1 MLARADYHTVTGTH
15 IDHIKVDGSIIP
27 RRSTP
32 THAVRGEDIV
42 YWIERINACRSLEEL
57 ELNTT
62 KFKRHVL
69 SVGSTELQSLQTSRE
84 QWNKIASGFFDHIV
98 NGLVIY
104 SHVPSSSHWYY
115 DKDFILFWE
124 IPDIAWRLVKN
135 SVSNAELWRPKV
147 LTGPQSTLVWAY
159 REMRD
164 KMYMLARDGCC
175 SHVISRAN
183 ADVLTDYSPKL
194 SQWTVYKSQGWED
207 PIPLPGPDK
216 KMTYGYTID
225 GWNEDSQHYYIRTYK
240 WKHPAKVTLTIPSNL
255 VPLIGGAQVVCK
267 GYCQWEFLGMC
278 DNQRGKSFKTVVQ
291 DVEFD
296 ADGIARFDPP
306 MLLAQPPS
314 DIGILPPAPALDAD
328 GNYFAYSG
336 WIDCYTYI
344 EALIFRIS
352 QKFDYRFA

>member
-15 IDHIKVDGSIIP
+15 IDHIKIDGSIIP

-62 KFKRHVL
+62 KFNRHVF
-69 SVGSTELQSLQTSRE
+69 SVGSAQPQLMPNSKY
-84 QWNKIASGFFDHIV
+84 QWNEIASGFWDHIF

-104 SHVPSSSHWYY
+104 RYVPSSSSWYY
-115 DKDFILFWE
+115 DKDFSRFWE
-124 IPDIAWRLVKN
+124 IPDIASRLVKN
-135 SVSNAELWRPKV
+135 SVANAELRRPKV

-194 SQWTVYKSQGWED
+194 SEWTVYKSSGWED
-207 PIPLPGPDK
+207 PIPLPDPVK
-216 KMTYGYTID
+216 RMTYGYTIE
-225 GWNEDSQHYYIRTYK
+225 GWNEDSQHYYIRTYN
-240 WKHPAKVTLTIPSNL
+240 WKHPAKVTVTIPSNL

-267 GYCQWEFLGMC
+267 GYCRWEFVGMC
-278 DNQRGKSFKTVVQ
+278 DNRRGESFKTVVR
-291 DVEFD
+291 DITFD

-306 MLLAQPPS
+306 TLEAQPPS
-314 DIGILPPAPALDAD
+314 DIGL
-328 GNYFAYSG
+328 S
-336 WIDCYTYI
+336 
-344 EALIFRIS
+344 LIHI
-352 QKFDYRFA
+352 

>member
-27 RRSTP
+27 LRLTP

-62 KFKRHVL
+62 KFNRHVL
-69 SVGSTELQSLQTSRE
+69 SVGSTILQSLQTSRE

-104 SHVPSSSHWYY
+104 SHVPSSSHWNY

-164 KMYMLARDGCC
+164 KMYMLARDVCC

-194 SQWTVYKSQGWED
+194 SEWTVYKSHGWDD
-207 PIPLPGPDK
+207 PIRLPDPVER
-216 KMTYGYTID
+216 MTYGYHIQGVND
-225 GWNEDSQHYYIRTYK
+225 DSQHYYIRTYN
-240 WKHPAKVTLTIPSNL
+240 WKPSANVTVAIPSNL

-267 GYCQWEFLGMC
+267 GYCHWDFGGMC
-278 DNQRGKSFKTVVQ
+278 DDQSGVSFKTVVR
-291 DVEFD
+291 DITFD
-296 ADGIARFDPP
+296 TDGIARFSPP
-306 MLLAQPPS
+306 SLLAQPPS
-314 DIGILPPAPALDAD
+314 DIGIRPPAPAAD
-328 GNYFAYSG
+328 GHYLSYG
-336 WIDCYTYI
+336 GDI
-344 EALIFRIS
+344 ECNTSLEAFIFRIS

>member
-62 KFKRHVL
+62 KFNRHVF
-69 SVGSTELQSLQTSRE
+69 SVGSAILQSHQTSRE
-84 QWNKIASGFFDHIV
+84 QWNEIASGFWNHIV

-104 SHVPSSSHWYY
+104 RYVPSSSSWYY
-115 DKDFILFWE
+115 DKDFRRFWE
-124 IPDIAWRLVKN
+124 IPDIASSLVKN
-135 SVSNAELWRPKV
+135 SVANAERWRPKV

-159 REMRD
+159 REMLD
-164 KMYMLARDGCC
+164 KMYMLARDGIA
-175 SHVISRAN
+175 SNVISRAN
-183 ADVLTDYSPKL
+183 ADALTDYSPKL
-194 SQWTVYKSQGWED
+194 SEWTVYKSHGWED
-207 PIPLPGPDK
+207 PIPLPDPVER
-216 KMTYGYTID
+216 MTYGYHIE
-225 GWNEDSQHYYIRTYK
+225 GWNDDSQHYYIRTYN
-240 WKHPAKVTLTIPSNL
+240 WKPSANVTVAIPSNL
-255 VPLIGGAQVVCK
+255 VPLIGGAQAVCK
-267 GYCQWEFLGMC
+267 CRCRWDFGGMC
-278 DNQRGKSFKTVVQ
+278 DDQSGVSFKTVVR
-291 DVEFD
+291 DVAFD

-306 MLLAQPPS
+306 SLLAQPPS
-314 DIGILPPAPALDAD
+314 DIGIRPPAPEAD
-328 GNYFAYSG
+328 GHYLSYG
-336 WIDCYTYI
+336 GDIECYTAL

>member
-42 YWIERINACRSLEEL
+42 YWIERINACRSLEKL
-57 ELNTT
+57 KLNTT
-62 KFKRHVL
+62 KFNRHVL
-69 SVGSTELQSLQTSRE
+69 SVGSTELQSLHTSRE

-194 SQWTVYKSQGWED
+194 SEWTVYKSHGWED

-216 KMTYGYTID
+216 KMTYGYAID
-225 GWNEDSQHYYIRTYK
+225 GWNDDTQHYYIRTYN
-240 WKHPAKVTLTIPSNL
+240 WKHPAKVTITIPSNL

-267 GYCQWEFLGMC
+267 EYCQWEFAGML
-278 DNQRGKSFKTVVQ
+278 DYQRGKSFRTVIR
-291 DVEFD
+291 DITFD

-306 MLLAQPPS
+306 SLDAQPPS
-314 DIGILPPAPALDAD
+314 DIGIRPPAPAAD
-328 GNYFAYSG
+328 GNHFAYSG
-336 WIDCYTYI
+336 LIECYTSL
-344 EALIFRIS
+344 EAFIFRIS
-352 QKFDYRFA
+352 QKFDYQFA

>member
-15 IDHIKVDGSIIP
+15 IDHIKIDGSIIP
-27 RRSTP
+27 RRATP

-62 KFKRHVL
+62 KFNRHVL
-69 SVGSTELQSLQTSRE
+69 SVGSTILQSLQTSRE
-84 QWNKIASGFFDHIV
+84 QWNEIASGFWDHIF

-104 SHVPSSSHWYY
+104 RYVPSSSSWHY
-115 DKDFILFWE
+115 DKDFIHFWE
-124 IPDIAWRLVKN
+124 IPDIASRLVKN
-135 SVSNAELWRPKV
+135 SVSNAELRRPKV

-164 KMYMLARDGCC
+164 KMYMLARDGWC

-194 SQWTVYKSQGWED
+194 SEWTVYKSVGWENPIQLPD
-207 PIPLPGPDK
+207 PEK
-216 KMTYGYTID
+216 RMTYGYAIE
-225 GWNEDSQHYYIRTYK
+225 GWNDDTQHYYIRTYK
-240 WKHPAKVTLTIPSNL
+240 WKPFDAKVTLTIPSNL

-267 GYCQWEFLGMC
+267 GYCRWEFGGMC
-278 DNQRGKSFKTVVQ
+278 DDQRGVSFKTVVQ
-291 DVEFD
+291 DVAFD
-296 ADGIARFDPP
+296 ADGIARFSPP
-306 MLLAQPPS
+306 FLLAQPPS
-314 DIGILPPAPALDAD
+314 DIGILPPAPAAD

-336 WIDCYTYI
+336 YI
-344 EALIFRIS
+344 YCSTSVEALIFRIS

>member
-27 RRSTP
+27 RRATP

-62 KFKRHVL
+62 KFNRHVF
-69 SVGSTELQSLQTSRE
+69 SVGSAAPQLILTSQH
-84 QWNKIASGFFDHIV
+84 QWNEIASGFWDHIF

-104 SHVPSSSHWYY
+104 RYVPSSSSWYY
-115 DKDFILFWE
+115 DKDFSRFWE
-124 IPDIAWRLVKN
+124 IPDIASRLVKN
-135 SVSNAELWRPKV
+135 SVANAELRRPKV

-194 SQWTVYKSQGWED
+194 SEWTVYKSSGWED
-207 PIPLPGPDK
+207 PIPLPDPVK
-216 KMTYGYTID
+216 RMTYGYTIE
-225 GWNEDSQHYYIRTYK
+225 GWNEDSQHYYIRTYN
-240 WKHPAKVTLTIPSNL
+240 WKHPAKVTVTIPSNL
-255 VPLIGGAQVVCK
+255 VPLIGGAQAVCK
-267 GYCQWEFLGMC
+267 CRCRWEFGGMC
-278 DNQRGKSFKTVVQ
+278 DNRRGESFKTVVR
-291 DVEFD
+291 DITFD

-306 MLLAQPPS
+306 ALEAQPPS
-314 DIGILPPAPALDAD
+314 DIGIRPPAPAAD
-328 GNYFAYSG
+328 GNYLAYSG
-336 WIDCYTYI
+336 YIDCYTSV

-352 QKFDYRFA
+352 PKFDFSFV

>member
-42 YWIERINACRSLEEL
+42 YWIERINACRSLEKL

-62 KFKRHVL
+62 KFNRHVF
-69 SVGSTELQSLQTSRE
+69 SVGSATPQLIPTSQY
-84 QWNKIASGFFDHIV
+84 QWNEIASGFWDHIV

-104 SHVPSSSHWYY
+104 RDVPSPSSWYY
-115 DKDFILFWE
+115 DKDFRRFWE
-124 IPDIAWRLVKN
+124 IPDIASSLVKN
-135 SVSNAELWRPKV
+135 SVTNAERWRPKV

-164 KMYMLARDGCC
+164 KMYMLARDGIA
-175 SHVISRAN
+175 SNVISRAN
-183 ADVLTDYSPKL
+183 ADALTDYSPKL
-194 SQWTVYKSQGWED
+194 SEWTVYKSSGWED
-207 PIPLPGPDK
+207 PIPLPDPVER
-216 KMTYGYTID
+216 MTYGYHIE
-225 GWNEDSQHYYIRTYK
+225 GWNDDTQHYYIRTYN
-240 WKHPAKVTLTIPSNL
+240 WKPSANVTVAIPSNL

-267 GYCQWEFLGMC
+267 GYCRWDFGGMC
-278 DNQRGKSFKTVVQ
+278 DDQSGVSFKTVVQ
-291 DVEFD
+291 DVAFD

-306 MLLAQPPS
+306 ILEAQPPS
-314 DIGILPPAPALDAD
+314 DIGLLPSAPAAD
-328 GNYFAYSG
+328 GHYLSYG
-336 WIDCYTYI
+336 GDIECKTYV

>member
-15 IDHIKVDGSIIP
+15 IDHIKVHGSIIP

-62 KFKRHVL
+62 KFNRHVL

-115 DKDFILFWE
+115 DKDFIHFWE

-183 ADVLTDYSPKL
+183 ADALTDYSPKL
-194 SQWTVYKSQGWED
+194 SEWTVYKSSGWED

-314 DIGILPPAPALDAD
+314 DIGILPPAPAPAAD
-328 GNYFAYSG
+328 GNHFAYSG

>member
-62 KFKRHVL
+62 KFNRHVF
-69 SVGSTELQSLQTSRE
+69 SVGSAILQSIPTSKY
-84 QWNKIASGFFDHIV
+84 QWNEIASGFWDHIV

-104 SHVPSSSHWYY
+104 RYVPSSSSWYY
-115 DKDFILFWE
+115 DKDFRRFWE
-124 IPDIAWRLVKN
+124 IPDIASSLVKN
-135 SVSNAELWRPKV
+135 SVTNAERWRPKV

-159 REMRD
+159 REMLD

-175 SHVISRAN
+175 SHVISRKN

-194 SQWTVYKSQGWED
+194 SEWTVYKSHGWED
-207 PIPLPGPDK
+207 PIPLPDPVER
-216 KMTYGYTID
+216 MTYGYHIE
-225 GWNEDSQHYYIRTYK
+225 GWNDDTQHYYIKTYN
-240 WKHPAKVTLTIPSNL
+240 WKPSANVTVAIPSNL
-255 VPLIGGAQVVCK
+255 VPLIGGAQAVCK
-267 GYCQWEFLGMC
+267 CRCYWDFGGMC
-278 DNQRGKSFKTVVQ
+278 DNQRGESFKTVIR
-291 DVEFD
+291 DVAFD

-306 MLLAQPPS
+306 SLLAQPPS
-314 DIGILPPAPALDAD
+314 DIGLLPPAPAAD
-328 GNYFAYSG
+328 GHYLGYGGDIECN
-336 WIDCYTYI
+336 TYVV
-344 EALIFRIS
+344 ALIFRIS

>member
-42 YWIERINACRSLEEL
+42 YWIERINACRSLEKL
-57 ELNTT
+57 KLNTT
-62 KFKRHVL
+62 KFNRHVL
-69 SVGSTELQSLQTSRE
+69 SVGSTELQSLHTSRE

-104 SHVPSSSHWYY
+104 RHVPSSSSWYY
-115 DKDFILFWE
+115 DKDFRRFWE
-124 IPDIAWRLVKN
+124 IPDIASSLVKN

-194 SQWTVYKSQGWED
+194 SEWTVYKSHGWED
-207 PIPLPGPDK
+207 PIPLPVPDK
-216 KMTYGYTID
+216 KMTYGYTIE
-225 GWNEDSQHYYIRTYK
+225 GWNDDSQHYYIRTYN
-240 WKHPAKVTLTIPSNL
+240 WKHPAKVTITIPSNL

-306 MLLAQPPS
+306 SLDAQPPS
-314 DIGILPPAPALDAD
+314 DIGIRPPAPAAD
-328 GNYFAYSG
+328 GHYLRYGGDIECN
-336 WIDCYTYI
+336 TYVV
-344 EALIFRIS
+344 ALIFRIS

>member
-62 KFKRHVL
+62 KFNRHVL

-115 DKDFILFWE
+115 DKDFIHFWE

-183 ADVLTDYSPKL
+183 ADALTDYSPKL
-194 SQWTVYKSQGWED
+194 SEWTVYKSSGWED

-314 DIGILPPAPALDAD
+314 DIGILPPAPALAAD

>member
-42 YWIERINACRSLEEL
+42 YWIERINACRSLEKL

-62 KFKRHVL
+62 KFNRHVL

-104 SHVPSSSHWYY
+104 SHVPSSSNWYY

-194 SQWTVYKSQGWED
+194 SEWTVYKSLGWED

-216 KMTYGYTID
+216 KMTYGYHIE
-225 GWNEDSQHYYIRTYK
+225 GWNEDSQHYYIRTYN
-240 WKHPAKVTLTIPSNL
+240 WKHPAKVTITIPSNL

-267 GYCQWEFLGMC
+267 GYCQWEFAGML
-278 DNQRGKSFKTVVQ
+278 DYQRGKSFRTVIR
-291 DVEFD
+291 DITFD

-306 MLLAQPPS
+306 SLLAQPPS
-314 DIGILPPAPALDAD
+314 DIGIRPPAPAAD
-328 GNYFAYSG
+328 GNHFAYSG
-336 WIDCYTYI
+336 YIECYTSI

>member
-27 RRSTP
+27 LRSTP

-42 YWIERINACRSLEEL
+42 YWIERINACRSLEKL

-62 KFKRHVL
+62 KFNRHVL
-69 SVGSTELQSLQTSRE
+69 SVGSTILQSLQTSRE

-104 SHVPSSSHWYY
+104 SHVPSSSNWYY
-115 DKDFILFWE
+115 DKDFVLFWE

-194 SQWTVYKSQGWED
+194 SEWTVYKSHGWED

-216 KMTYGYTID
+216 KMTYGYHIE
-225 GWNEDSQHYYIRTYK
+225 GWNEDSQHYYIRTYN
-240 WKHPAKVTLTIPSNL
+240 WKHPAKVTITIPSNL

-267 GYCQWEFLGMC
+267 GYCQWEFAGML
-278 DNQRGKSFKTVVQ
+278 DYQRGKSFRTVIR
-291 DVEFD
+291 DITFD

-306 MLLAQPPS
+306 SLLAQPPS
-314 DIGILPPAPALDAD
+314 DIGIRPPAPALDAD
-328 GNYFAYSG
+328 GNHFAYSG
-336 WIDCYTYI
+336 YIECYTSI

>member
-15 IDHIKVDGSIIP
+15 IDHIKIDGSIIP

-62 KFKRHVL
+62 KFNRHVF
-69 SVGSTELQSLQTSRE
+69 SVGSAQPQLMPNSKY
-84 QWNKIASGFFDHIV
+84 QWNEIASGFWDHIF

-104 SHVPSSSHWYY
+104 RYVPSSSSWYY
-115 DKDFILFWE
+115 DKDFSRFWE
-124 IPDIAWRLVKN
+124 IPDIASRLVKN
-135 SVSNAELWRPKV
+135 SVANAELKRPKV

-194 SQWTVYKSQGWED
+194 SEWTVYKSSGWED
-207 PIPLPGPDK
+207 PIPLPDPVK
-216 KMTYGYTID
+216 RMTYGYTIE
-225 GWNEDSQHYYIRTYK
+225 GWNEDSQHYYIRTYN
-240 WKHPAKVTLTIPSNL
+240 WKHPAKVTVTIPSNL

-267 GYCQWEFLGMC
+267 GYCRWEFVGMC
-278 DNQRGKSFKTVVQ
+278 DNRRGESFKTVVR
-291 DVEFD
+291 DITFD

-306 MLLAQPPS
+306 TLEAQPPS
-314 DIGILPPAPALDAD
+314 DIGILPPAPAAD

-336 WIDCYTYI
+336 YIDCYTSL

-352 QKFDYRFA
+352 PKFDFSFV

>member
-15 IDHIKVDGSIIP
+15 IDHIKIDGSIIP

-62 KFKRHVL
+62 KFNRHVF
-69 SVGSTELQSLQTSRE
+69 SVGSAQPQLMPNSKY
-84 QWNKIASGFFDHIV
+84 QWNEIASGFWDHIF

-104 SHVPSSSHWYY
+104 RYVPSSSSWYY
-115 DKDFILFWE
+115 DKDFSRFWE
-124 IPDIAWRLVKN
+124 IPDIASRLVKN
-135 SVSNAELWRPKV
+135 SVANAELRRPKV

-194 SQWTVYKSQGWED
+194 SEWTVYKSSGWED
-207 PIPLPGPDK
+207 PIPLPDPVK
-216 KMTYGYTID
+216 RMTYGYTIE
-225 GWNEDSQHYYIRTYK
+225 GWNEDSQHYYIRTYN
-240 WKHPAKVTLTIPSNL
+240 WKHPAKVTVTIPSNL

-267 GYCQWEFLGMC
+267 GYCRWEFVGMC
-278 DNQRGKSFKTVVQ
+278 DNRRGESFKTVVR
-291 DVEFD
+291 DITFD

-306 MLLAQPPS
+306 TLEAQPPS
-314 DIGILPPAPALDAD
+314 DIGILPPAPAAD

-336 WIDCYTYI
+336 YIDCYTSL

-352 QKFDYRFA
+352 PKFDFSFV